1 MKKILLLCL
10 MVIAVS
16 SCTITYD
23 TYSYSYQGDVELLSN
38 DGNIIEK
45 WNNAIFSVGDSCRYD
60 EIYNHNIAY
69 KKHGGLEFL
78 SEEGDYMYINGGIII
93 VRDIRKNV
101 KRNPAEVQEKSIVED
116 ENRDYL

>member
-1 MKKILLLCL
+1 MKKILLLCFIA
-10 MVIAVS
+10 IAVS

-78 SEEGDYMYINGGIII
+78 SEEGDHMYINGGIII
-93 VRDIRKNV
+93 VRDIRKNIQ
-101 KRNPAEVQEKSIVED
+101 RNPAEVEKYEYEE